1 MLDLCN
7 QESLN
12 EEQVARFQ
20 QLVADK
26 SLNINCRKSS
36 SYTPILLLC
45 RRNKSPSLLPCLK
58 LILERDD
65 VDKKATHYGSSTLTL
80 LCRHYPLPNQLF
92 DCIRLLQKNGGID
105 VNFKNK
111 EGKTGLFLLSQNLS
125 KDKTLIDIARLLLNE
140 KSDFQMALET
150 VDNLK
155 KRCLHRDANILSK
168 IVESYRLGKGKVSNQ
183 VKFIEIF
190 WIYENKLLIGF
201 DSFTERVGADLLL

>member
-1 MLDLCN
+1 M
-7 QESLN
+7 
-12 EEQVARFQ
+12 
-20 QLVADK
+20 
-26 SLNINCRKSS
+26 
-36 SYTPILLLC
+36 T
-45 RRNKSPSLLPCLK
+45 CLK

-65 VDKKATHYGSSTLTL
+65 LDKKATNNSTLTI
-80 LCRHYPLPNQLF
+80 LCQHYPLPNQLF
-92 DCIRLLQKNGGID
+92 DCIGLLQKNGGID
-105 VNFKNK
+105 VNSKN
-111 EGKTGLFLLSQNLS
+111 EDGKTGLFLLSQNLS

-140 KSDFQMALET
+140 KSDFQMALES

-201 DSFTERVGADLLL
+201 DSFTERVGADSLL

>member
-1 MLDLCN
+1 M
-7 QESLN
+7 
-12 EEQVARFQ
+12 
-20 QLVADK
+20 ADK

-45 RRNKSPSLLPCLK
+45 WRNKSPSLLPCLK

-80 LCRHYPLPNQLF
+80 LCRHYPLANQLF

-155 KRCLHRDANILSK
+155 KDVCTEMLTFCQKSLNL
-168 IVESYRLGKGKVSNQ
+168 IVLGKA
-183 VKFIEIF
+183 
-190 WIYENKLLIGF
+190 KLA
-201 DSFTERVGADLLL
+201 TR